1 MDRDKDLRERGLEN
15 QVEGSLEEMQGRT
28 RKEVADAVDDESE
41 QLKGKAQ
48 ELKGKAQKNF
58 GKAQEDLDDSV

>member
-1 MDRDKDLRERGLEN
+1 MDRDKDLGTRGVEN
-15 QVEGSLEEMQGRT
+15 ELEGSIDEMKGRT

-41 QLKGKAQ
+41 QLKGKAE

-58 GKAQEDLDDSV
+58 GKAQQDIDENI